1 MNRGKQGKER
11 ETYVIV
17 SEEVV
22 GDEPL
27 QLLSH
32 PASGVHDVAVSL
44 SQVPDLLQCQ
54 ATLVVSAL
62 SRATFT
68 SLLLGENLSTI
79 A

>member
-44 SQVPDLLQCQ
+44 SQVPDLLQC
-54 ATLVVSAL
+54 
-62 SRATFT
+62 
-68 SLLLGENLSTI
+68 
-79 A
+79 

>member
-1 MNRGKQGKER
+1 MNRGKQGVER

-27 QLLSH
+27 QFLSH

-44 SQVPDLLQCQ
+44 SQVPDLLQCET
-54 ATLVVSAL
+54 ALVIPAL
-62 SRATFT
+62 
-68 SLLLGENLSTI
+68 
-79 A
+79 